1 MNMLH
6 NNDEIN
12 QFTAQNIWGDVSID
26 LVFRRKL
33 QNDRSSTG
41 LSGYSVC
48 EDQFTKLTYAQ
59 IQAIIDKIS
68 QQLLFFGLKAGDVM
82 AVQLPNSIESQILYL
97 ACWQQGIAVAP
108 LPTLWRQN
116 DVKQALI
123 RISPEAY
130 ICPIL
135 HDGFNYAELMYQI
148 GFDISS
154 IKLLFSLGGNPV
166 DGCIALDEF
175 FAHRPTHDVSLL
187 KPEDYPAVDANST
200 CMISFSKDDNGNEAP
215 FYHTHNQLLAAA
227 NVFNSLAN
235 PQQNHK
241 ITSPFPPTSMAT
253 CAITTLSWVMSP
265 ASLVCYDGLMATEFQ
280 NIDIK
285 DAILY
290 LPATFDEQKLVNA
303 LFEQELDKLV
313 FIGKINAA
321 NKSQNPRANILDVT
335 TLAEYAFIPQM
346 RSQQN
351 QQIQAKTYQ
360 YSLING
366 AVDKIVLN
374 QYENHTG
381 QKKWQISSSFL
392 PTNVGRTDGTFNS
405 NIDYATNLI
414 DQKLNVG
421 NMTLSH
427 ADIERELLGFHGVED
442 AAILAIEDNL
452 LGHRPIIAI
461 VPKVG
466 AVILHHELVEF
477 LKNKQIAA
485 YKIPQDLYKIPNI
498 PRDYDNN
505 IIRLT
510 SKQQLL
516 KLVGPQKSGG
526 GDGLLAVQQELASL
540 LADAR

>member
-1 MNMLH
+1 M
-6 NNDEIN
+6 
-12 QFTAQNIWGDVSID
+12 
-26 LVFRRKL
+26 
-33 QNDRSSTG
+33 
-41 LSGYSVC
+41 
-48 EDQFTKLTYAQ
+48 
-59 IQAIIDKIS
+59 
-68 QQLLFFGLKAGDVM
+68 
-82 AVQLPNSIESQILYL
+82 
-97 ACWQQGIAVAP
+97 
-108 LPTLWRQN
+108 
-116 DVKQALI
+116 
-123 RISPEAY
+123 
-130 ICPIL
+130 
-135 HDGFNYAELMYQI
+135 
-148 GFDISS
+148 
-154 IKLLFSLGGNPV
+154 
-166 DGCIALDEF
+166 
-175 FAHRPTHDVSLL
+175 
-187 KPEDYPAVDANST
+187 
-200 CMISFSKDDNGNEAP
+200 
-215 FYHTHNQLLAAA
+215 
-227 NVFNSLAN
+227 
-235 PQQNHK
+235 
-241 ITSPFPPTSMAT
+241 
-253 CAITTLSWVMSP
+253 
-265 ASLVCYDGLMATEFQ
+265 
-280 NIDIK
+280 
-285 DAILY
+285 
-290 LPATFDEQKLVNA
+290 VNA

-313 FIGKINAA
+313 FVGKINAA

-360 YSLING
+360 YSLTNG

-392 PTNVGRTDGTFNS
+392 PTNTVRINGTFNS